1 MLIDGAAAGSAPN
14 GIEKDRPRRM
24 SVSDRPVRSPLL
36 PGGDLV
42 SAVLDREVMGI
53 ADRGGAS
60 NLVGDR
66 WADLAAAH
74 VERWTGARCPLP
86 GGGTLLVERVVRLD
100 ATPRVAALA
109 SKRGLQNPDL
119 LLVGNLDG
127 RTALLA
133 ADAKF
138 SVETARSKQVSPEVV
153 DGLLGLRDVLP
164 EVFAGIETDSALAPG
179 IFVSPDYPLT
189 HLMLR
194 RRHGIVRTTVRSEE
208 VALAPADP
216 AVFFPP
222 LEGSGAMV
230 PLARIDDLPVGIDQN
245 MLAALYYFRL
255 ARAGVGFWLDATK
268 PLLLLDDR
276 PPVDEAAVVAE
287 AEDRAR
293 AAMRAGE
300 SAFAALL
307 RWNDDVQRIRNQ
319 RSAVDQVASPPLAS
333 KELRPQIEEI
343 AARLGAIEAPS
354 VNKVRRRLG
363 GWWRAELRDR
373 VGPLLPP
380 IADLTAE
387 LDRVAAAGRD
397 LAPRL
402 PDELERIV
410 AELIAEREESER

>member
-1 MLIDGAAAGSAPN
+1 MT
-14 GIEKDRPRRM
+14 
-24 SVSDRPVRSPLL
+24 VSERPVRSPLL

-42 SAVLDREVMGI
+42 TAALDREVMVI

-74 VERWTGARCPLP
+74 VERWAGARCPLP

-127 RTALLA
+127 RPALLA

-153 DGLLGLRDVLP
+153 EGLLGLSEVLP
-164 EVFAGIETDSALAPG
+164 DVFAGIDPGSALAPG

-194 RRHGIVRTTVRSEE
+194 RRHGHGIVRTTVHADE

-216 AVFFPP
+216 AIFFQP
-222 LEGSGAMV
+222 LEGSGAMA
-230 PLARIDDLPVGIDQN
+230 PLARIDDLPVGIDVS

-276 PPVDEAAVVAE
+276 PPVDEAAVVAD
-287 AEDRAR
+287 AEAR
-293 AAMRAGE
+293 AEAAVRAGA
-300 SAFAALL
+300 SAFEAAL

-319 RSAVDQVASPPLAS
+319 RAAVDQVASPPLAS
-333 KELRPQIEEI
+333 RELRPQIEEL
-343 AARLGAIEAPS
+343 AAALGAIEAPS
-354 VNKVRRRLG
+354 LNKVRRRLG
-363 GWWRAELRDR
+363 GWWRAELRER

-380 IADLTAE
+380 VADLTAE

-402 PDELERIV
+402 PAELERIV
-410 AELIAEREESER
+410 AELVAEREAAEG

>member
-1 MLIDGAAAGSAPN
+1 MT
-14 GIEKDRPRRM
+14 
-24 SVSDRPVRSPLL
+24 VSDRPVRSSLL

-42 SAVLDREVMGI
+42 SAVLDREVMAL

-74 VERWTGARCPLP
+74 VERWAGAHCPLP
-86 GGGTLLVERVVRLD
+86 GGGTMLVERVVRLD

-119 LLVGNLDG
+119 LLVGDLG
-127 RTALLA
+127 GQKALLA

-153 DGLLGLRDVLP
+153 EGLLGLRDVLP
-164 EVFAGIETDSALAPG
+164 EVFAGIDPGSALAPG

-194 RRHGIVRTTVRSEE
+194 RRHGHGIVRTTVHADE

-216 AVFFPP
+216 GVFFAP
-222 LEGSGAMV
+222 LEGSGAM
-230 PLARIDDLPVGIDQN
+230 PALARIDELPVGIGQS

-255 ARAGVGFWLDATK
+255 ARAGVGFWMDATK

-276 PPVDEAAVVAE
+276 PPVDEAAVVAA
-287 AEDRAR
+287 AEAR
-293 AAMRAGE
+293 AEAAIQAGA
-300 SAFAALL
+300 SAFEAML

-319 RSAVDQVASPPLAS
+319 RAAVDQVASPPLS
-333 KELRPQIEEI
+333 SRELRPQVEAL
-343 AARLGAIEAPS
+343 AAACGAPEAPS
-354 VNKVRRRLG
+354 LNKVRRRLG

-373 VGPLLPP
+373 VGPMLPP
-380 IADLTAE
+380 VADLPAE
-387 LDRVAAAGRD
+387 LERVAAAGRD
-397 LAPRL
+397 LMPRL
-402 PDELERIV
+402 PDELARIV
-410 AELIAEREESER
+410 AELVAEQDGPTS